1 MNTEEPEEPEEPE
14 GPEEPE
20 EPEELE
26 EPDRFGRPWSKIDKG
41 SKLNRL
47 TQYIKLEKTERGF
60 NDDYERKLKIMLTQ
74 LCNSGALNKNTDVI
88 YNPETKLIE
97 DIKNLTYDE
106 DTLKYS
112 FKRPVKKQKTTSSK
126 SKSNIDRHFSR
137 SLK

>member
-1 MNTEEPEEPEEPE
+1 MNAPIEPKIPKQPEPEESK
-14 GPEEPE
+14 
-20 EPEELE
+20 ELTVTD
-26 EPDRFGRPWSKIDKG
+26 DRFGKPWSKMDKG

-60 NDDYERKLKIMLTQ
+60 SDDDEKKLKIMLMQ
-74 LCNSGALNKNTDVI
+74 LCNSGALNKNTDVV

-97 DIKNLTYDE
+97 NIKNLTYNE
-106 DTLKYS
+106 DHTYS
-112 FKRPVKKQKTTSSK
+112 FKRPVKKHKTTPSK

>member
-1 MNTEEPEEPEEPE
+1 MNDSEPIEPE
-14 GPEEPE
+14 GPEGPE
-20 EPEELE
+20 GPIKPE
-26 EPDRFGRPWSKIDKG
+26 DRFGKPWSKMEKG

-47 TQYIKLEKTERGF
+47 TQYIKLEKTKHGF
-60 NDDYERKLKIMLTQ
+60 SDDDEKKLKIMLTQ

-97 DIKNLTYDE
+97 DIKNLTYNE
-106 DTLKYS
+106 DQTYS
-112 FKRPVKKQKTTSSK
+112 FKRPVKKHKTTPSK

>member
-1 MNTEEPEEPEEPE
+1 MNDFIEPEGSK

-20 EPEELE
+20 
-26 EPDRFGRPWSKIDKG
+26 DRFGKPWSKMEKG

-60 NDDYERKLKIMLTQ
+60 RDDDEKKLKIMLTQ

-97 DIKNLTYDE
+97 DIKNLTYND
-106 DTLKYS
+106 DHTYS
-112 FKRPVKKQKTTSSK
+112 FKRPVKKQKTTPSK

>member
-1 MNTEEPEEPEEPE
+1 MNDSGTIEPE
-14 GPEEPE
+14 GSKGPEGPIEPE
-20 EPEELE
+20 
-26 EPDRFGRPWSKIDKG
+26 DRFGKPWSKMDKG

-60 NDDYERKLKIMLTQ
+60 NDDYERKFKIMLMQ

-97 DIKNLTYDE
+97 DIKNLTYNDE
-106 DTLKYS
+106 DQTYS
-112 FKRPVKKQKTTSSK
+112 FKRPVKKHKTTPSK